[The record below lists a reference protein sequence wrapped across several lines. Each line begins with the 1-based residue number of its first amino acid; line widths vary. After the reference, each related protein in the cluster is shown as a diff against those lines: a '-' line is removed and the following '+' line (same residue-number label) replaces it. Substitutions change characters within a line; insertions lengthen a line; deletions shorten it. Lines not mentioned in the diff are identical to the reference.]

1 MTPMLHPGL
10 VIWASIGLLGGP
22 LWFFHGFQAFR
33 RKRLIEN
40 TPTARIRSMAMG
52 LVEVNGRVAPRSDMI
67 APFSGRACA
76 YWEIDVATGST
87 GRNGQSGGNWRIVHR
102 DQSGSPF
109 FVTDDSGTAMVFP
122 AGAECRVNFGVEEE
136 CSGIALPECYAQYM
150 KEHWK
155 GGALWRFGS
164 LRFRE
169 RVLEEGQSAFILG
182 TAMPRG
188 QAFRINDDEELLAT
202 GTDGTFGVR
211 HLHLDQEAHA
221 TIRKG
226 PNEPTFII
234 SQTSERELTMI
245 LAWKSFGGMI
255 GGPIAAV
262 LGLGYWLTV
271 LATFRPGS

>member
-1 MTPMLHPGL
+1 MLHPGL

-22 LWFFHGFQAFR
+22 IGFVHGFQAFR

-52 LVEVNGRVAPRSDMI
+52 LVEVNGRVSPRSEMI
-67 APFSGRACA
+67 APFSGNACA
-76 YWEIDVATGST
+76 YWEIDVATGSS

-102 DQSGSPF
+102 DQSGQPF
-109 FVTDDSGTAMVFP
+109 FLTDDTGTAMVFP

-136 CSGIALPECYAQYM
+136 CSGIALPDCYAEYM

-155 GGALWRFGS
+155 GGTFWRFGT

-169 RVLEEGQSAFILG
+169 RILEDGQQVFVLG

-188 QAFRINDDEELLAT
+188 QAFRVSDDDLQAT
-202 GTDGTFGVR
+202 GTDGWFSPR
-211 HLHLDQEAHA
+211 HQQLDQSATA

-234 SQTSERELTMI
+234 SQSSERELTLM
-245 LAWKSFGGMI
+245 LSLKAFGGMI
-255 GGPIAAV
+255 GGPIAA
-262 LGLGYWLTV
+262 LFGLGYWLTV
-271 LATFRPGS
+271 IASFRPGS